1 VPRLP
6 ALTAR
11 DVVAALQRGGFA
23 IHHQKG
29 SHVHLR
35 HPAKVHLR
43 VVVPYHGRDLAPK
56 TLRSI
61 IAQAELSVDQLLE
74 LL

>member
-1 VPRLP
+1 VAKLP
-6 ALTAR
+6 VVTAR
-11 DVVAALQRGGFA
+11 QILQALQRGGFQ

-35 HPAKVHLR
+35 HPEQSHLR
-43 VVVPYHGRDLAPK
+43 IVIPNHGGDLAPK

-61 IAQAELSVDQLLE
+61 ISQAGLTVDEFVALL
-74 LL
+74 